1 MGNMKANLKRLI
13 FFQCILVE
21 SSSRHSNEAER
32 CSFLLMANVAKV
44 RVHNETSSS
53 TETHSS
59 LKWKRNENEMKNAW
73 NIFYIYSLSAS
84 RKWSIPRCCKWW
96 SAHETRRESS
106 CRSGEKSSYARFAL
120 LPTSLT
126 VFMVTAK
133 CWKAFY
139 LRFHNLLSHS
149 SSKTSEIRSIVLFKI
164 ECQCDSRSRT
174 SACAPH
180 ISSAQC
186 THNNP

>member
-1 MGNMKANLKRLI
+1 MKPNAASCWWQMWQKWEFTMRRAAA
-13 FFQCILVE
+13 Q
-21 SSSRHSNEAER
+21 RHIA
-32 CSFLLMANVAKV
+32 L
-44 RVHNETSSS
+44 
-53 TETHSS
+53 
-59 LKWKRNENEMKNAW
+59 WNENEMKNAW
-73 NIFYIYSLSAS
+73 NNFLYLFFFSFSAS
-84 RKWSIPRCCKWW
+84 SKWSIPRCCKWW

-174 SACAPH
+174 SARAPH
-180 ISSAQC
+180 ISYSVVH
-186 THNNP
+186 T